1 MSDRSR
7 LRLVVIQVLVLSLL
21 VTMVGRLWYLQVVA
35 AENYRTA
42 ATENGTREI
51 VTPAARGMILDSRG
65 RPLARN
71 RTALVVSISRTAMLR
86 QRDGGRELVA
96 RVADVIGEPA
106 DAVWEKTRLCGS
118 EGASPAPRCFNGS
131 PYQPIPL
138 TDEANTAMALQ
149 IMERR
154 EDFPGVT
161 AELTAVREY
170 PQPLG
175 ANAAHELG
183 YLGPVSDEELAERA
197 DNASRGARNETV
209 LQGTDLIGRAGL
221 EREYDDDL
229 RGRPG
234 VKTLAVDHRG
244 GVSGVLSETAPKAG
258 NYLVTTIDAE
268 VQAAAEKQ
276 LRAAIQRARR
286 TGDINKGYAT
296 KLKADSGAVVVMDV
310 QTGGIVAMASWPT
323 YDPNV
328 WVGGISTK
336 DYKSI
341 SGKRNN
347 YPNQSRAFQGEFAPA
362 STFKAVTL
370 PAAVKAGYSVN
381 RSYDCPSSY
390 SIGGAPKRN
399 YESQGYGTISMLR
412 AIQVSCDTVFYKFAY
427 ETWLRMGGL
436 KARKKAKDPF
446 TEMAKGFGLGR
457 PTGLDLPGESDG
469 RIADRAWKRAY
480 WKATKDFYCAKA
492 KTGYPEVARKE
503 PRRAAYLLQLSK
515 ENCVDGYAYRG
526 GDAANFAIG
535 QGDTTTTPLQMA
547 RVYAAVANGGTL
559 VTPHI
564 GRAVMTPEG
573 ELVRRIEPKPAG
585 RVPVGKATLRWL
597 RGALRSVTEVG
608 TGAGPFARAGFPLD
622 KLPVASKTG
631 TGEVY
636 GKQTTSWFASY
647 APASKPRYAVVM
659 MVSQGGTGSGI
670 SGPSVADLY
679 KTLFG
684 IRGSRVDLAR
694 AAPPGGRPTT
704 DLPTVRPDGTVVQ
717 PEAERRQAVGSTAAQ
732 AQAGRA
738 PDLTARREDV
748 DVGTRGRPR

>member
-1 MSDRSR
+1 MSERSR
-7 LRLVVIQVLVLSLL
+7 LRLVVLQVLVLSLL
-21 VTMVGRLWYLQVVA
+21 VTLLGRLWYLQVLA
-35 AENYRTA
+35 SENYKTA
-42 ATENGTREI
+42 AAENGTREI
-51 VTPAARGMILDSRG
+51 ITPAARGMILDARG

-86 QRDGGRELVA
+86 QPDGGRELVA
-96 RVADVIGEPA
+96 KVAKVIGEPVQT
-106 DAVWEKTRLCGS
+106 VWEKTRLCGS
-118 EGASPAPRCFNGS
+118 TGAPPAPRCFNGS
-131 PYQPIPL
+131 PYQPIPV
-138 TDEANTAMALQ
+138 TDEASTQMALQ

-183 YLGPVSDEELAERA
+183 YLGPVTDQELEARSVE
-197 DNASRGARNETV
+197 NARRGAKNETV

-221 EREYDDDL
+221 EREYDEDL

-234 VKTLAVDHRG
+234 VRTLAVDHQG
-244 GVSGVLSETAPKAG
+244 GVSGVLSETAPTPG

-276 LRAAIQRARR
+276 LKAAIMRARQ

-310 QTGGIVAMASWPT
+310 NTGGIVGMASWPT
-323 YDPNV
+323 YDPNI

-336 DYKSI
+336 DYKAITS
-341 SGKRNN
+341 KKNH

-370 PAAVKAGYSVN
+370 PAAVKAGYSVHN
-381 RSYDCPSSY
+381 AYNCPSSY
-390 SIGGAPKRN
+390 SIGGSPKRN
-399 YESQGYGTISMLR
+399 YESQGYGVISMLR

-436 KARKKAKDPF
+436 KAKKKAKDPF
-446 TEMAKGFGLGR
+446 TEMAKAFGLGR
-457 PTGLDLPGESDG
+457 PTGLDLPSESDG

-480 WKATKDFYCAKA
+480 WKATRDFYCAKA
-492 KTGYPEVARKE
+492 KTGYPEVATKD
-503 PRRAAYLLQLSK
+503 PRRAAYLVQLSK
-515 ENCVDGYAYRG
+515 ENCVDGWAYRG

-564 GRAVMTPEG
+564 GRAIMTPDG
-573 ELVRRIEPKPAG
+573 KLVRRIEPKPAG
-585 RVPVGKATLRWL
+585 TVPVSQATLRWM
-597 RGALRSVTEVG
+597 RMALRTVTEVG
-608 TGAGPFARAGFPLD
+608 TGYGPFYRAGFPIG
-622 KLPVASKTG
+622 KLPVATKTG

-636 GKQTTSWFASY
+636 GKQTTSWFASF
-647 APASKPRYAVVM
+647 APANKPQYAVVM
-659 MVSQGGTGSGI
+659 MVSQGGTGSGV
-670 SGPSVADLY
+670 SGPSVAELY

-684 IRGSRVDLAR
+684 VKGPRVDLAK
-694 AAPPGGRPTT
+694 AAPPGGHPTT
-704 DLPTVRPDGTVVQ
+704 VLPAVRPDGTVVQ
-717 PEAERRQAVGSTAAQ
+717 PEGRRTEASRVP
-732 AQAGRA
+732 A
-738 PDLTARREDV
+738 PALVARREDLAAAGEG
-748 DVGTRGRPR
+748 GTS

>member
-1 MSDRSR
+1 MSRRSGQR
-7 LRLVVIQVLVLSLL
+7 LGVLMLLVFSLL
-21 VTMVGRLWYLQVVA
+21 VTLLGRLWYVQVVA
-35 AENYRTA
+35 AANYRAA

-51 VTPAARGMILDSRG
+51 VTPAARGMILDSEG

-71 RTALVVSISRTAMLR
+71 RTALVVSVSRTAMLR
-86 QRDGGRELVA
+86 QRDGGRDLVA
-96 RVADVIGEPA
+96 KVATVIGEPA
-106 DAVWEKTRLCGS
+106 ADVWDRTRLCGS
-118 EGASPAPRCFNGS
+118 EGAPPSPRCFNGS

-138 TDEANTAMALQ
+138 TEKASTAMALQ

-161 AELTAVREY
+161 AELTDVREY
-170 PQPLG
+170 PEPLG

-183 YLGPVSDEELAERA
+183 YLGPVTDTELA
-197 DNASRGARNETV
+197 ARKAAGSTAPP
-209 LQGTDLIGRAGL
+209 LQRTDLVGRAGL
-221 EREYDDDL
+221 EKEYDQDL

-234 VKTLAVDHRG
+234 VKTLSVDHRG
-244 GVSGVLSETAPKAG
+244 GVSGVLSQTAPTAG
-258 NYLVTTIDAE
+258 NFLVTTIDAT
-268 VQAAAEKQ
+268 VQAEAEKQ
-276 LRAAIQRARR
+276 LKAAIMRARQ

-296 KLKADSGAVVVMDV
+296 RLKADSGAVVVMDV
-310 QTGGIVAMASWPT
+310 HTGGIVAMASWPT
-323 YDPNV
+323 YDPNI
-328 WVGGISTK
+328 WVGGISTS
-336 DYKSI
+336 DYKKITS
-341 SGKRNN
+341 KKND

-381 RSYDCPSSY
+381 GSYDCPSTY

-399 YESQGYGTISMLR
+399 YESQAYGVISMYR

-436 KARKKAKDPF
+436 KTRKGARDPF

-457 PTGLDLPGESDG
+457 PTGLDLPAEAGG
-469 RIADRAWKRAY
+469 RIADRTWKKAY
-480 WKATKDFYCAKA
+480 WKATKGFYCAKA
-492 KTGYPEVARKE
+492 KTGYPEVARTD
-503 PRRAAYLLQLSK
+503 PTRAAYLLQLSK

-564 GRAVMTPEG
+564 GRAIVTPQG
-573 ELVRRIEPKPAG
+573 QLVRRIEPAAAG
-585 RVPVGKATLRWL
+585 RVPADPATLAWL
-597 RGALRSVTEVG
+597 RKAMRGVTEGG
-608 TGAGPFARAGFPLD
+608 TGYGPFFRAEFPLT
-622 KLPVASKTG
+622 KVPVASKTG

-636 GKQTTSWFASY
+636 GKQTTSWFSSF
-647 APASKPRYAVVM
+647 APANKPQYAVVM

-670 SGPSVADLY
+670 SGPSVAELY

-684 IRGSRVDLAR
+684 ITGQRVDLAK
-694 AAPPGGRPTT
+694 AEPPGGHPETA
-704 DLPTVRPDGTVVQ
+704 LPVVRPDGTILT
-717 PEAERRQAVGSTAAQ
+717 PERRGTAASRVPLL
-732 AQAGRA
+732 GW
-738 PDLTARREDV
+738 PDPAAYRRDEGGD
-748 DVGTRGRPR
+748 